1 MKKALLVPLVVV
13 ALAIGLTAFHAN
25 FLSQDRVDWCRPL
38 PPPPRKV

>member
-25 FLSQDRVDWCRPL
+25 FLSQDRVDWCRPSS
-38 PPPPRKV
+38 PFP